1 MVFSYRMKLR
11 KYDPGSLQNDDI
23 FSRQPMKQLIKPC
36 PRIVY
41 LKLGEVLASWDRIV
55 KRKDAKN
62 RRKVWEQGSAGER
75 GQVRGHQK
83 NRRKEKLWMRDAS
96 RDCVPCT
103 AATGL
108 PYHLARRDDFDRF
121 CRQPPLGRSLR
132 VGGMRGKLQLVA
144 RVHGFVSKRY
154 KPFTLDKGN
163 ETKNSN
169 LKGGW
174 TRGVA
179 MNARRPT

>member
-1 MVFSYRMKLR
+1 
-11 KYDPGSLQNDDI
+11 
-23 FSRQPMKQLIKPC
+23 
-36 PRIVY
+36 
-41 LKLGEVLASWDRIV
+41 
-55 KRKDAKN
+55 
-62 RRKVWEQGSAGER
+62 
-75 GQVRGHQK
+75 
-83 NRRKEKLWMRDAS
+83 MRDAS

-169 LKGGW
+169 LRRLDEGCGHECKTSHLKEGW
-174 TRGVA
+174 TRGLA
-179 MNARRPT
+179 MNARRRGKDERLIRASPAIPSRHFRLSLSGASTDRVAIATSRPCAFTDADCIASKADNGKCQCSPERDGIVSSKAHGL

>member
-1 MVFSYRMKLR
+1 
-11 KYDPGSLQNDDI
+11 
-23 FSRQPMKQLIKPC
+23 
-36 PRIVY
+36 
-41 LKLGEVLASWDRIV
+41 
-55 KRKDAKN
+55 
-62 RRKVWEQGSAGER
+62 
-75 GQVRGHQK
+75 
-83 NRRKEKLWMRDAS
+83 MRDAS

-179 MNARRPT
+179 MNAMQDVPPERRLDEGFGHECKTERKGRALNSGLTSHPIPAFSSQSLPVARVPSPTPTASLPKPTTENVSVLRNETA